1 MTTNPVKAIREK
13 CLDCMCGNSNE
24 VKICPCADCALH
36 PFRFGRN
43 PYRQKREYTEEER
56 EKMAE
61 RMRSLN
67 AQKHDNLLGIKRI

>member
-24 VKICPCADCALH
+24 VKICPCEDCSLH

-56 EKMAE
+56 ARMAE
-61 RMRSLN
+61 HMQNIR
-67 AQKHDNLLGIKRI
+67 AQKAKQFA